1 MAWTGLIC
9 NATLT
14 NSATALTGGIA
25 GSPCLTICWRVVYG
39 HLIRLWLSLV
49 YNHFELLS
57 LTQRKGSY
65 RSMGKVCAVF
75 FVRLRRHLWQRD
87 ITG

>member
-9 NATLT
+9 NATLM

-49 YNHFELLS
+49 YNHLKLYN
-57 LTQRKGSY
+57 R
-65 RSMGKVCAVF
+65 
-75 FVRLRRHLWQRD
+75 
-87 ITG
+87 I